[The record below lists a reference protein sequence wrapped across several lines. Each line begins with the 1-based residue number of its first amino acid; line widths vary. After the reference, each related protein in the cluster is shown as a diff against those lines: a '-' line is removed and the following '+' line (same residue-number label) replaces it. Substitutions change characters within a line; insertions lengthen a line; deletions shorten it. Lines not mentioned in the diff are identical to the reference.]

1 VPALNLRILTR
12 RNRDKEPGV
21 ATAFLRW
28 TYARAVFH
36 RGYVLTSG
44 IYFVVN
50 ARLSTSQIIGLG
62 TVMAV
67 TLSLSD
73 IPAGAW
79 SDTFSRKWPLVVGH
93 GFLAAGMVMT
103 GLVTAYPLILCT
115 QVLWALG
122 WACSG
127 GADVAWVT
135 DELGRPGQIA
145 RVLTARARWDL
156 AGGGTGVIAFGLLGW
171 AAGLP
176 AAIVASGAA
185 MALLGVFVAV
195 RFPEDN
201 FTPVQVR
208 RWTATLR
215 VLKRGVALAR
225 RDREILLVLA
235 ATMAVNGADMISW
248 LFARRLVDLG
258 LPGDPVISYAAI
270 GILSSAA
277 GVIALRLVEARI
289 ERAAAAR
296 RAYVVG
302 CLVGAAGLVMLALA
316 PDVIVGG
323 FGLLLASGV
332 AFSVTRAVSVIWVNR
347 RTPSEIRATIHS
359 FLSQAETVGEVVGGL
374 ALVVTAQAA
383 GLSAA
388 FIASAVLIACVGALV
403 AILRVSSKTVDARR
417 GPGCQR
423 PTENTAH
430 SE

>member
-1 VPALNLRILTR
+1 
-12 RNRDKEPGV
+12 
-21 ATAFLRW
+21 
-28 TYARAVFH
+28 VFH
-36 RGYVLTSG
+36 GGYVLTSG

-50 ARLSTSQIIGLG
+50 ARLTASQIIGLG

-67 TLSLSD
+67 TLTISD
-73 IPAGAW
+73 IPAGVW

-93 GFLAAGMVMT
+93 GFLAAGMVLT

-115 QVLWALG
+115 QVLWGLG
-122 WACSG
+122 WAFSG
-127 GADVAWVT
+127 GADVAWLT
-135 DELGRPGQIA
+135 DELGQPGQIA

-156 AGGGTGVIAFGLLGW
+156 TGGAAGVITFGLLGW

-176 AAIVASGAA
+176 AAIVASGAL

-201 FTPVQVR
+201 FTPVQGR
-208 RWTATLR
+208 RWASSLQVLR
-215 VLKRGVALAR
+215 QGVTLAR

-235 ATMAVNGADMISW
+235 ATMVVNGAGMIGW
-248 LFARRLVDLG
+248 LFARRLVELG
-258 LPGDPVISYAAI
+258 LPGDPVVSYAAV

-323 FGLLLASGV
+323 IGLLLASGV
-332 AFSVTRAVSVIWVNR
+332 ASNVTRAVSVIWVNR

-374 ALVVTAQAA
+374 ALVVTAQA
-383 GLSAA
+383 GGMSAA
-388 FIASAVLIACVGALV
+388 FIASAALIACVGALV
-403 AILRVSSKTVDARR
+403 AILRASSKTVDARR
-417 GPGCQR
+417 VPRGQR
-423 PTENTAH
+423 PAANTAH